1 MAGDFTD
8 LPVFDAFDAIAVISQ
23 AAAPTRSRPR
33 HVIRSAYASPGEG
46 RPTNISRMEVTMTRS
61 AAGGDSQPD
70 QPHSH
75 PAAAARSA
83 VAQHAAY
90 DPHRSR
96 RRVLGTDI
104 VLLTLGIT
112 GLASPDPE
120 LIRAGYL
127 AMGLLADAVLLPR
140 ALAVPITGILLA
152 LEHAGGWRST
162 GG

>member
-1 MAGDFTD
+1 
-8 LPVFDAFDAIAVISQ
+8 
-23 AAAPTRSRPR
+23 
-33 HVIRSAYASPGEG
+33 
-46 RPTNISRMEVTMTRS
+46 MTRS